1 MTLTKLADDSKITF
15 MSIDK
20 EEQACLMNYFKT
32 ANVKMRTV
40 DVETNIHQELGS
52 DEEESAGEEAN
63 ERSAGKRKIKKK
75 KVEDEEMEDY
85 DDEEDDED
93 FNEEGTPGSGS
104 GSGSGEEEGEE
115 E

>member
-1 MTLTKLADDSKITF
+1 
-15 MSIDK
+15 
-20 EEQACLMNYFKT
+20 MNYFKT

-75 KVEDEEMEDY
+75 KVEDEEFDRILKEMGIDSSKSKVQTKAESAETIDVVS
-85 DDEEDDED
+85 DNKKRQVDPKIAKNLEE
-93 FNEEGTPGSGS
+93 
-104 GSGSGEEEGEE
+104 
-115 E
+115 